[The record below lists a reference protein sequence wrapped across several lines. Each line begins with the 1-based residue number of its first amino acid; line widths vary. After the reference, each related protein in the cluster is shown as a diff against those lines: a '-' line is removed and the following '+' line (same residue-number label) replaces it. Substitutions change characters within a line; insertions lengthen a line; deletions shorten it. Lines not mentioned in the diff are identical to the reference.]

1 MAELIVVSG
10 PATDRRFEVGAAERF
25 VIGRDDACSL
35 VLDDPKVSRRHA
47 YLQEIDDG
55 VEVGDLGSSNG
66 TFVNGRRIERPVTLT
81 PGDTLRIGTST
92 LRIEP
97 EVSAAA
103 TGAAVAGAGAAAS
116 EAAGAGAA
124 ASEAAGAGATP
135 SGAAPDRPMP
145 DDRSRIRRMISG
157 DSSVIQRLRLERSVR
172 RATLL
177 AVVAVLVAAAAIVA
191 AVTGAF
197 SSDPEEPPTASEII
211 ARVKPSTVRVLTRV
225 EGRSVGGGTGWAYDG
240 DRGLIVT
247 NAHVVGDQETVGTT
261 TYRVLVGDSPQPATL
276 YANSPCYD
284 IAMLEVDDATGL
296 ETLPL
301 GSQQD
306 LAQGE
311 QVNVIGYPSNEF
323 TNFAAIPLQSTTGT
337 VSVVEESVQSRS
349 EAGAS
354 PDIRRYPNVIQTD
367 AAINHG
373 NSGGPLVDDAGNL
386 VGINSLTTLETQ
398 QQGFAIGVDLFKEQ
412 APTLEQGDSIGF
424 LGFDFIANGKGLVV
438 NNAVDGSEAAAAG
451 FGSEVAV
458 VTAIDGEPVR
468 TRADY
473 CRAVDGAETGETARV
488 SGLTRTGRFDV
499 ELPFL

>member
-1 MAELIVVSG
+1 MAELIVLSG
-10 PATDRRFEVGAAERF
+10 PATDRRFEVGSAQRF
-25 VIGRDDACSL
+25 VIGRDDACDL

-47 YLQEIDDG
+47 YLQEIDAG

-66 TFVNGRRIERPVTLT
+66 TFVNGRRIERPVTLA
-81 PGDTLRIGTST
+81 PGDTLRIGAST

-97 EVSAAA
+97 KPAAVA

-116 EAAGAGAA
+116 AATGAGDR
-124 ASEAAGAGATP
+124 P
-135 SGAAPDRPMP
+135 APDE
-145 DDRSRIRRMISG
+145 RSRIRRMVSG

-191 AVTGAF
+191 AVTGLF

-225 EGRSVGGGTGWAYDG
+225 EDRSVGGGTGWVYDG

-261 TYRVLVGDSPQPATL
+261 TYRVLAGDSPRPAAL

-284 IAMLEVDDATGL
+284 IAMLEVDDASGL

-301 GSQQD
+301 GSQHD

-337 VSVVEESVQSRS
+337 VSVVEESVQNRS

-412 APTLEQGDSIGF
+412 APTLEQGDSVGF

-438 NNAVDGSEAAAAG
+438 NNAVAGSEAADAG
-451 FGSEVAV
+451 FGSELAV
-458 VTAIDGEPVR
+458 VTAIDGQPVR

-488 SGLTRTGRFDV
+488 SGLTRTGRFAV